1 MNEYE
6 CPHCGHRWL
15 PRKATPPK
23 KCSKCQKPF
32 TVPPLPVKTKP
43 SQLLAGATAEELKTL
58 ASVLHILRA
67 GGTDAKRIRWLL
79 ETRRP

>member
-1 MNEYE
+1 M
-6 CPHCGHRWL
+6 

-32 TVPPLPVKTKP
+32 VLPPPVVTGKP
-43 SQLLAGATAEELKTL
+43 GKLLAGATTEVLKTL
-58 ASVLHILRA
+58 AAVLHILRA

-79 ETRRP
+79 ETERSKS